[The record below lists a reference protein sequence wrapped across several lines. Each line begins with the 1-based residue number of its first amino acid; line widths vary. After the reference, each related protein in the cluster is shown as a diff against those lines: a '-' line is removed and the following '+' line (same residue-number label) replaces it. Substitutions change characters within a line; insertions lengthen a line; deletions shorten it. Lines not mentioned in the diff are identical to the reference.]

1 MTAPKKLLQ
10 MPGLFSSGLYQ
21 RMRGLAISGAPFE
34 MKGDLV
40 KLWDNEKGRGGVGV
54 GGQILTWVGVLRAGP
69 GAR

>member
-1 MTAPKKLLQ
+1 MK
-10 MPGLFSSGLYQ
+10 
-21 RMRGLAISGAPFE
+21 GLAISGAPFE

-40 KLWDNEKGRGGVGV
+40 KLWDDEKGRGGV

>member
-10 MPGLFSSGLYQ
+10 MTGLFSSGLYQ

-40 KLWDNEKGRGGVGV
+40 KLWDNEKGAGGWGGVG
-54 GGQILTWVGVLRAGP
+54 GRKS
-69 GAR
+69 